1 MLNRVF
7 RLLRMLAVLGVCALA
22 LQLDSAG
29 ERRTLAPGGLTLIEQ
44 DMRIFGPAN
53 RYTIATHVMRP
64 QIAGRLGAVILNHG
78 AGATA
83 RERREESP
91 ELMRAAALEF
101 AERGYA
107 VFLPLRSG
115 FGATGGALGEY
126 VGSCE
131 SPDYLRGMSAAA
143 DDIMAVYAFV
153 RRLPYVDP
161 SRIIL
166 AGQSAGGLAALF
178 AAGREPPGLAAV
190 LAFAAGMGGDPCAHP
205 GTPCAR
211 RDGGALLAHGPARQ
225 GARATA
231 LRAERSLLRR
241 QSSRT
246 GSSAFRGAGAAAEYA
261 LLPSFGADGH
271 FVFTDEGG
279 ARYWVPV
286 VEASCI
292 GTACLQPAGGRLRA
306 IMRVAE
312 RQAGNSARTSRGSA
326 RRPTL

>member
-1 MLNRVF
+1 MLNR
-7 RLLRMLAVLGVCALA
+7 LLRILRPLALLGVCALA

-29 ERRTLAPGGLTLIEQ
+29 EHRTVTPGGLTLIEQ

-64 QIAGRLGAVILNHG
+64 QIGGRLGAVILNHG

-91 ELMRAAALEF
+91 ELMRAAAFEF

-115 FGATGGALGEY
+115 FGATGGPLGEY

-153 RRLPYVDP
+153 RRLPYVDA

-166 AGQSAGGLAALF
+166 VGQSAGGLAALV

-190 LAFAAGMGGDPCAHP
+190 LAFAAGMGGDPQVHP
-205 GTPCAR
+205 GTPCAADTMVDVFAHMGQHVKAPDLR
-211 RDGGALLAHGPARQ
+211 NYAQNARFIGVQSSQLWFERFGPGGA
-225 GARATA
+225 
-231 LRAERSLLRR
+231 S
-241 QSSRT
+241 
-246 GSSAFRGAGAAAEYA
+246 AEYA
-261 LLPSFGADGH
+261 LLPGCG
-271 FVFTDEGG
+271 
-279 ARYWVPV
+279 
-286 VEASCI
+286 
-292 GTACLQPAGGRLRA
+292 AGG
-306 IMRVAE
+306 
-312 RQAGNSARTSRGSA
+312 
-326 RRPTL
+326 

>member
-1 MLNRVF
+1 MLNRVLRILRPF
-7 RLLRMLAVLGVCALA
+7 ALLAVCALA

-29 ERRTLAPGGLTLIEQ
+29 ERRTVTPGGLALIEQ
-44 DMRIFGPAN
+44 DIRVFGPAN
-53 RYTIATHVMRP
+53 RYTIATRVVRP
-64 QIAGRLGAVILNHG
+64 QVAGRLGAVILNHG

-91 ELMRAAALEF
+91 ELMRAAALQF

-115 FGATGGALGEY
+115 FGATGGPLGEY

-131 SPDYLRGMSAAA
+131 SPDYLRGMSSAA

-190 LAFAAGMGGDPCAHP
+190 LAFAAGMGGDPLAHP
-205 GTPCAR
+205 GTPCAPEEMAELFSHMGR
-211 RDGGALLAHGPARQ
+211 HVKAPVLLHYAQNDRFFGATSSQLWF
-225 GARATA
+225 
-231 LRAERSLLRR
+231 ER
-241 QSSRT
+241 
-246 GSSAFRGAGAAAEYA
+246 FRGGGAAAEYA
-261 LLPSFGADGH
+261 LLPSYGDDGH
-271 FVFTDEGG
+271 FVFTDAGG

-286 VEASCI
+286 VEAFLHRY
-292 GTACLQPAGGRLRA
+292 GLPFNRLVGA
-306 IMRVAE
+306 
-312 RQAGNSARTSRGSA
+312 
-326 RRPTL
+326 

>member
-1 MLNRVF
+1 MLNR
-7 RLLRMLAVLGVCALA
+7 LLRILRALALLSVCALA

-29 ERRTLAPGGLTLIEQ
+29 EHRTVTRGGLTLIEQ

-64 QIAGRLGAVILNHG
+64 QIGGRLGAVILNHG

-190 LAFAAGMGGDPCAHP
+190 LAFAAGMGGDPRAHP
-205 GTPCAR
+205 GTPCAPEEMAELFSHM
-211 RDGGALLAHGPARQ
+211 GQHVKAPVLLHYAQNDRFFGVKSSQ
-225 GARATA
+225 QWF
-231 LRAERSLLRR
+231 ER
-241 QSSRT
+241 
-246 GSSAFRGAGAAAEYA
+246 FRGAGAAAEYA

-286 VEASCI
+286 VEAFLHRH
-292 GTACLQPAGGRLRA
+292 GLPFNRLAGA
-306 IMRVAE
+306 
-312 RQAGNSARTSRGSA
+312 
-326 RRPTL
+326 